1 MPHIHARSVLHD
13 IQNFDKAKRVEYEHR
28 VSEKRRISELFLRRA
43 EELKVSVET
52 AKVRQTKR
60 D

>member
-1 MPHIHARSVLHD
+1 VLHD

-28 VSEKRRISELFLRRA
+28 VSEKRRIAELFVRRA
-43 EELKVSVET
+43 EDLKTSIEQ
-52 AKVRQTKR
+52 AKVRQVKR